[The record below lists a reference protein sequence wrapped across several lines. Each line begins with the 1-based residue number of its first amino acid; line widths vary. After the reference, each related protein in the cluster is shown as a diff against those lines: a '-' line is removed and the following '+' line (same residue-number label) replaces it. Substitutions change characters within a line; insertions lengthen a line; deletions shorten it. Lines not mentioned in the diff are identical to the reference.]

1 MGFSLCKRAQRRENW
16 KTAPYVPTVGD
27 GLVQGV
33 GDFYSV
39 IVSHTYDQ
47 PLSTIVVIS
56 NTCSGVFLGLLV

>member
-1 MGFSLCKRAQRRENW
+1 MGFSLCKRVQRRENW
-16 KTAPYVPTVGD
+16 KTAPYVPTVGG

-39 IVSHTYDQ
+39 IVSRTYDQ